1 MDTIAAIST
10 AYGVSGIG
18 IIRISG
24 DEAVNIADKIFK
36 SKQGKNLKELE
47 ERKLNYG
54 WIINPSNKEK
64 VDEVLTVY
72 MNKPYTYTKEDV
84 VEINCHGGIVPLR
97 KILDIILEQD
107 CRLAERGEFTKRA
120 FLNGRLDLTQA
131 ESVMD
136 IISSKTEKSMSLS
149 MDQLQGRLSKQV
161 NEIVDELM
169 ELKAHLEVNIDFPE
183 YDEEELTKEK
193 IKEKAFI
200 MKENIEKLIS
210 SADTG
215 KIFKEGINTLILGKP
230 NVGKSS
236 LMNFLLNENRSIVT
250 EVPGT
255 TRDTIEEFVN
265 LAGVPLNI
273 IDTAGIRYTD
283 DIVEKIGVQK
293 AIDKIDDSDLIIMI
307 FDASKELEE
316 DDEIILNNIENKKVI
331 YLMNKTDLNTKIDLT
346 NHQEIEKEVIKI
358 SLLKNEGLEEI
369 ETKVKEEFLSGNI
382 DTNNDLIVTNTRHK
396 NLLKKANNSLKE
408 LLGSIEA
415 GLTLECLE
423 VDINDTIHH
432 LGEITGSTVSE
443 SVIEKIFSNFC
454 IGK

>member
-1 MDTIAAIST
+1 METIAAIST
-10 AYGVSGIG
+10 AYGLSGIG

-24 DEAVNIADKIFK
+24 DQAINIADKIFK
-36 SKQGKNLKELE
+36 SKNGKNLKRLD

-54 WIINPSNKEK
+54 WIINPSNEEK

-72 MNKPYTYTKEDV
+72 MKKPYTYTKEDL
-84 VEINCHGGIVPLR
+84 VEINCHGGIVSLR
-97 KILDIILEQD
+97 KILDIILEEN
-107 CRLAERGEFTKRA
+107 CRLADRGEFTKRA

-149 MDQLQGRLSKQV
+149 IDQLQGRLSKQV
-161 NEIVDELM
+161 KQIVEELI

-193 IKEKAFI
+193 IKEQAEI
-200 MKENIEKLIS
+200 MKEKIEKLIS
-210 SADTG
+210 TADTG

-265 LAGVPLNI
+265 LAGLPLNI

-283 DIVEKIGVQK
+283 DVVEKIGVQK

-307 FDASKELEE
+307 LDASKELEK
-316 DDEIILNNIENKKVI
+316 DDEIILENIKNKKVI
-331 YLMNKTDLNTKIDLT
+331 YLMNKTDLDTKIDLS
-346 NHQEIEKEVIKI
+346 NHVELEKETIKI
-358 SLLKNEGLEEI
+358 SLLRDEGLEEI
-369 ETKVKEEFLSGNI
+369 ENKVKEEFLSGNI
-382 DTNNDLIVTNTRHK
+382 DTNKDLIVTNTRHK
-396 NLLKKANNSLKE
+396 NLLKKADKSISE
-408 LLGSIEA
+408 LLEGIEL
-415 GLTLECLE
+415 GLSLECLE
-423 VDINDTIHH
+423 VDINDTINH

-443 SVIEKIFSNFC
+443 SVIEKIFANFC

>member
-64 VDEVLTVY
+64 IDEVLTVY

-193 IKEKAFI
+193 IKEKASV

-346 NHQEIEKEVIKI
+346 NYKEIEKEVIKI

-369 ETKVKEEFLSGNI
+369 ETKVKEEFLAGNI
-382 DTNNDLIVTNTRHK
+382 DANNDLIVTNTRHK

-423 VDINDTIHH
+423 VDINDTIHY

>member
-64 VDEVLTVY
+64 IDEVLTVY

-161 NEIVDELM
+161 NKIVDELM

-193 IKEKAFI
+193 IKEKTSV

-307 FDASKELEE
+307 FDGSKELEK

-382 DTNNDLIVTNTRHK
+382 DANNDLIVTNTRHK

>member
-1 MDTIAAIST
+1 METIAAIST
-10 AYGVSGIG
+10 AYGLSGIG

-24 DEAVNIADKIFK
+24 DQAINIADKIFK
-36 SKQGKNLKELE
+36 SKNGKNLKSLD

-54 WIINPSNKEK
+54 WIINPSNEEK

-72 MNKPYTYTKEDV
+72 MKKPYTYTKEDL
-84 VEINCHGGIVPLR
+84 VEINCHGGIVSLR
-97 KILDIILEQD
+97 KILDIILEEN
-107 CRLAERGEFTKRA
+107 CRLADRGEFTKRA

-149 MDQLQGRLSKQV
+149 IDQLQGRLSKQV
-161 NEIVDELM
+161 MQIVDDLI

-193 IKEKAFI
+193 IKEQAEI
-200 MKENIEKLIS
+200 MKEKIEKLIS
-210 SADTG
+210 TADTG

-265 LAGVPLNI
+265 LAGLPLNI

-283 DIVEKIGVQK
+283 DVVEKIGVQK

-307 FDASKELEE
+307 LDASKELEK
-316 DDEIILNNIENKKVI
+316 DDEIILENIKNKKVI
-331 YLMNKTDLNTKIDLT
+331 YLMNKTDLDNKIDLS
-346 NHQEIEKEVIKI
+346 NHVELEKETIKI
-358 SLLKNEGLEEI
+358 SLLKDEGLEEI
-369 ETKVKEEFLSGNI
+369 ENKVKEEFLSGNI
-382 DTNNDLIVTNTRHK
+382 DTNKDLIVTNTRHK
-396 NLLKKANNSLKE
+396 NLLKKADKSISE
-408 LLGSIEA
+408 LLEGIEL
-415 GLTLECLE
+415 GLSLECLE
-423 VDINDTIHH
+423 VDINDTINH

-443 SVIEKIFSNFC
+443 SVIEKIFANFC

>member
-193 IKEKAFI
+193 IKEKASV

-307 FDASKELEE
+307 FDASKELEK

-369 ETKVKEEFLSGNI
+369 ETKVKEEFLAGNI
-382 DTNNDLIVTNTRHK
+382 DANNDLIVTNTRHK

>member
-10 AYGVSGIG
+10 AYGISGIG

-24 DEAVNIADKIFK
+24 EEAINIAEKIFK
-36 SKQGKNLKELE
+36 SKSGKTLKEFSQ
-47 ERKLNYG
+47 RRLNYG
-54 WIINPSNKEK
+54 WIVNPNNDEII
-64 VDEVLTVY
+64 DEVLAVY
-72 MNKPYTYTKEDV
+72 MKKPHTYTKEDI
-84 VEINCHGGIVPLR
+84 VEINCHGGVVAMR
-97 KILDIILEQD
+97 KILDIILEFD
-107 CRLAERGEFTKRA
+107 CRLADKGEFTKRA

-131 ESVMD
+131 ESIMD
-136 IISSKTEKSMSLS
+136 IVSSKTEKSMSIS
-149 MDQLQGRLSKQV
+149 MNQLQGRLSREL
-161 NEIVDELM
+161 NEIIDTLIG
-169 ELKAHLEVNIDFPE
+169 LKAHLEVNIDFPE

-193 IKEKAFI
+193 IKFTA
-200 MKENIEKLIS
+200 ENIVERVTKLID

-283 DIVEKIGVQK
+283 DLVEKIGVQR
-293 AIDKIDDSDLIIMI
+293 AIDKIEESDLILMI
-307 FDASKELEE
+307 FDASKKLEE
-316 DDEIILNNIENKKVI
+316 DDNIILKNIKNKKTI
-331 YLMNKTDLNTKIDLT
+331 YLLNKTDLESKIDLKDYE
-346 NHQEIEKEVIKI
+346 NIEREIIKI

-369 ETKVKEEFLSGNI
+369 EKRVKDEFLSGKINVNS
-382 DTNNDLIVTNTRHK
+382 DVIVTNTRHK
-396 NLLKKANNSLKE
+396 DLLKKSKKTLEE
-408 LLGSIEA
+408 LLTSIEQ
-415 GLTLECLE
+415 GLSLECLE

-432 LGEITGSTVSE
+432 LGEITGTTVSE
-443 SVIEKIFSNFC
+443 NVMDRIFSEFC

>member
-1 MDTIAAIST
+1 
-10 AYGVSGIG
+10 
-18 IIRISG
+18 
-24 DEAVNIADKIFK
+24 
-36 SKQGKNLKELE
+36 
-47 ERKLNYG
+47 
-54 WIINPSNKEK
+54 
-64 VDEVLTVY
+64 
-72 MNKPYTYTKEDV
+72 
-84 VEINCHGGIVPLR
+84 
-97 KILDIILEQD
+97 
-107 CRLAERGEFTKRA
+107 
-120 FLNGRLDLTQA
+120 
-131 ESVMD
+131 
-136 IISSKTEKSMSLS
+136 
-149 MDQLQGRLSKQV
+149 
-161 NEIVDELM
+161 
-169 ELKAHLEVNIDFPE
+169 
-183 YDEEELTKEK
+183 
-193 IKEKAFI
+193 
-200 MKENIEKLIS
+200 
-210 SADTG
+210 
-215 KIFKEGINTLILGKP
+215 
-230 NVGKSS
+230 
-236 LMNFLLNENRSIVT
+236 MNFLLNENRSIVT

-346 NHQEIEKEVIKI
+346 NYKEIEKEVIKI

-369 ETKVKEEFLSGNI
+369 ETKVKEEFLAGNI
-382 DTNNDLIVTNTRHK
+382 DANNDLIVTNTRHK

-423 VDINDTIHH
+423 VDINDTIHY

>member
-64 VDEVLTVY
+64 IDEVLTVY

-149 MDQLQGRLSKQV
+149 MEQLQGRLSKQV

-193 IKEKAFI
+193 IKEKASV

-307 FDASKELEE
+307 FDASKELEK

-346 NHQEIEKEVIKI
+346 NHQEIEKQVIKI

>member
-24 DEAVNIADKIFK
+24 DESLNIINKIFK
-36 SKQGKNLKELE
+36 SKKNIEIKNLE
-47 ERKLNYG
+47 ERKLHYG
-54 WIINPSNKEK
+54 WIVNPKNGDK

-97 KILDIILEQD
+97 KILDIILEED
-107 CRLAERGEFTKRA
+107 CRLADKGEFTKRA

-161 NEIVDELM
+161 NKIVDELI

-183 YDEEELTKEK
+183 YDEEKLTKEK
-193 IKEKAFI
+193 IKEKALV
-200 MKENIEKLIS
+200 MKEKIEKLIS
-210 SADTG
+210 TADTG

-255 TRDTIEEFVN
+255 TRDTIEEFIN

-283 DIVEKIGVQK
+283 DVVEKIGVQK
-293 AIDKIDDSDLIIMI
+293 AIDKIDESDLIILI
-307 FDASKELEE
+307 FDASKELEK
-316 DDEIILNNIENKKVI
+316 DDEIIIENIGSKKAI
-331 YLMNKTDLNTKIDLT
+331 YLMNKTDLDTKIDLSKY
-346 NHQEIEKEVIKI
+346 QEIEKQTIKI

-369 ETKVKEEFLSGNI
+369 ESKVKEEFLSGNI

-396 NLLKKANNSLKE
+396 NLLKKADKSIVE
-408 LLGSIEA
+408 LLESIEA

-432 LGEITGSTVSE
+432 LGKITGSTVSE
-443 SVIEKIFSNFC
+443 SVIEKIFANFC

>member
-1 MDTIAAIST
+1 METIAAIST
-10 AYGVSGIG
+10 AYGLSGIG

-24 DEAVNIADKIFK
+24 DQAINIADKIFK
-36 SKQGKNLKELE
+36 SKNGKNLKSLD

-54 WIINPSNKEK
+54 WIINPSNEEK

-72 MNKPYTYTKEDV
+72 MKKPYTYTKEDL
-84 VEINCHGGIVPLR
+84 VEINCHGGIVSLR
-97 KILDIILEQD
+97 KILDIILEEN
-107 CRLAERGEFTKRA
+107 CRLADRGEFTKRA

-149 MDQLQGRLSKQV
+149 IDQLQGRLSKQV
-161 NEIVDELM
+161 MQIVDDLI

-193 IKEKAFI
+193 IKEQAEI
-200 MKENIEKLIS
+200 MKEKIEKLIS
-210 SADTG
+210 TADTG

-265 LAGVPLNI
+265 LAGLPLNI

-283 DIVEKIGVQK
+283 DLVEKIGVQK

-307 FDASKELEE
+307 LDASKELEK
-316 DDEIILNNIENKKVI
+316 DDEIILENIKNKKVI
-331 YLMNKTDLNTKIDLT
+331 YLMNKTDLDTKIDLS
-346 NHQEIEKEVIKI
+346 NHVELEKETIKI
-358 SLLKNEGLEEI
+358 SLLRDEGLEEI
-369 ETKVKEEFLSGNI
+369 ENKVKEEFLSGNI
-382 DTNNDLIVTNTRHK
+382 DTNKDLIVTNTRHK
-396 NLLKKANNSLKE
+396 NLLKKADKSISE
-408 LLGSIEA
+408 LLEGIEL
-415 GLTLECLE
+415 GLSLECLE
-423 VDINDTIHH
+423 VDINDTINH

-443 SVIEKIFSNFC
+443 SVIEKIFANFC

>member
-64 VDEVLTVY
+64 IDEVLTVY

-149 MDQLQGRLSKQV
+149 MEQLQGRLSKQV

-193 IKEKAFI
+193 IKEKASV

-307 FDASKELEE
+307 FDASKELEK

-369 ETKVKEEFLSGNI
+369 ETKVKEEFLSGYI

>member
-24 DEAVNIADKIFK
+24 DESLNIINKIFK
-36 SKQGKNLKELE
+36 SKKNIVIKNLE

-54 WIINPSNKEK
+54 WIVDPVNGDKI
-64 VDEVLTVY
+64 DEVLTVY
-72 MNKPYTYTKEDV
+72 MNKPYTYTKEDI
-84 VEINCHGGIVPLR
+84 VEINCHGGIIPLR
-97 KILDIILEQD
+97 KILDIILEED
-107 CRLAERGEFTKRA
+107 CRLADKGEFTKRA

-161 NEIVDELM
+161 NEIVEELI

-193 IKEKAFI
+193 I
-200 MKENIEKLIS
+200 EKLIKT
-210 SADTG
+210 ADTG

-255 TRDTIEEFVN
+255 TRDIIEEFVN

-293 AIDKIDDSDLIIMI
+293 AIDKIDKSDLIIML
-307 FDASKELEE
+307 FDASKELEK
-316 DDEIILNNIENKKVI
+316 DDEIILENIGSKKVI
-331 YLMNKTDLNTKIDLT
+331 YLKNKTDLDTKL
-346 NHQEIEKEVIKI
+346 NLKEHPEIENETIKI

-396 NLLKKANNSLKE
+396 NLLKKANKTILE
-408 LLGSIEA
+408 LLGSIES
-415 GLTLECLE
+415 GMTLECLE

-432 LGEITGSTVSE
+432 LGEITGSTVSD

>member
-64 VDEVLTVY
+64 IDEVLTVY

-193 IKEKAFI
+193 IKEKASV

-293 AIDKIDDSDLIIMI
+293 AINKIDDSDLIIMI
-307 FDASKELEE
+307 FDASKELEK

>member
-64 VDEVLTVY
+64 IDEVLTVY

-107 CRLAERGEFTKRA
+107 CRLAERGKFTKRA

-149 MDQLQGRLSKQV
+149 MEQLQGRLSKQV

-193 IKEKAFI
+193 IKEKASV

-307 FDASKELEE
+307 FDASKELEK

>member
-24 DEAVNIADKIFK
+24 DESLNIINKIFK
-36 SKQGKNLKELE
+36 SKKNIVIKNLE

-54 WIINPSNKEK
+54 WIVDPVNGDKI
-64 VDEVLTVY
+64 DEVLTVY
-72 MNKPYTYTKEDV
+72 MNKPYTYTKEDI
-84 VEINCHGGIVPLR
+84 VEINCHGGIIPLR
-97 KILDIILEQD
+97 KILDIILEED
-107 CRLAERGEFTKRA
+107 CRLADKGEFTKRA

-149 MDQLQGRLSKQV
+149 MDQLQGRLSNQV
-161 NEIVDELM
+161 NKIVEELI

-193 IKEKAFI
+193 IREKALI
-200 MKENIEKLIS
+200 MKEKIEKLIKT
-210 SADTG
+210 ADTG

-255 TRDTIEEFVN
+255 TRDIIEEFVN

-293 AIDKIDDSDLIIMI
+293 AIDKIDKSDLIIML
-307 FDASKELEE
+307 FDASKELEK
-316 DDEIILNNIENKKVI
+316 DDEIILENIGSKKVI
-331 YLMNKTDLNTKIDLT
+331 YLKNKTDLDTKL
-346 NHQEIEKEVIKI
+346 NLKEHPEIENETIKI

-396 NLLKKANNSLKE
+396 NLLKKANKTILE
-408 LLGSIEA
+408 LLGSIES
-415 GLTLECLE
+415 GMTLECLE

-432 LGEITGSTVSE
+432 LGEITGSTVSD

>member
-1 MDTIAAIST
+1 METIAAIST
-10 AYGVSGIG
+10 AYGLSGIG

-24 DEAVNIADKIFK
+24 EQAVNIADKIFK
-36 SKQGKNLKELE
+36 SKNGKNLKRLD

-54 WIINPSNKEK
+54 WIINPSNEEK

-72 MNKPYTYTKEDV
+72 MKKPYTYTKEDL
-84 VEINCHGGIVPLR
+84 VEINCHGGIVSLR
-97 KILDIILEQD
+97 KILDIILEEN
-107 CRLAERGEFTKRA
+107 CRLADRGEFTKRA

-149 MDQLQGRLSKQV
+149 IDQLQGRLSKQV
-161 NEIVDELM
+161 MQIVDDLI

-193 IKEKAFI
+193 IKEQAEI
-200 MKENIEKLIS
+200 MKEKIEKLIS
-210 SADTG
+210 TADTG

-265 LAGVPLNI
+265 LAGLPLNI

-283 DIVEKIGVQK
+283 DLVEKIGVQK

-307 FDASKELEE
+307 LDASKELEK
-316 DDEIILNNIENKKVI
+316 DDEIILENIKNKKVI
-331 YLMNKTDLNTKIDLT
+331 YLMNKTDLDTKIDLS
-346 NHQEIEKEVIKI
+346 NHVELEKETIKI
-358 SLLKNEGLEEI
+358 SLLKDEGLEEI
-369 ETKVKEEFLSGNI
+369 ENKVKEEFLSGNI
-382 DTNNDLIVTNTRHK
+382 DTNKDLIVTNTRHK
-396 NLLKKANNSLKE
+396 NLLKKADKSISE
-408 LLGSIEA
+408 LLEGIEL
-415 GLTLECLE
+415 GLSLECLE
-423 VDINDTIHH
+423 VDINDTINH

-443 SVIEKIFSNFC
+443 SVIEKIFANFC

>member
-24 DEAVNIADKIFK
+24 DESLNIINKIFK
-36 SKQGKNLKELE
+36 SKKNIQIKELE
-47 ERKLNYG
+47 ERKLHYG
-54 WIINPSNKEK
+54 WIIDPTTGDKI
-64 VDEVLTVY
+64 DEVLTVY

-97 KILDIILEQD
+97 KILDIILEED
-107 CRLAERGEFTKRA
+107 CRLADRGEFTKRA

-161 NEIVDELM
+161 NEIVEELL

-193 IKEKAFI
+193 IREKALV
-200 MKENIEKLIS
+200 MKKKVEKLIKT
-210 SADTG
+210 ADTG

-293 AIDKIDDSDLIIMI
+293 AIDKIDESDLIIML
-307 FDASKELEE
+307 FDASKELEK
-316 DDEIILNNIENKKVI
+316 DDEIILDNIGSKKVI
-331 YLMNKTDLNTKIDLT
+331 YLMNKTDLDTKL
-346 NHQEIEKEVIKI
+346 NLKEYPEIEEETIKI
-358 SLLKNEGLEEI
+358 SLLKNEGLDEI
-369 ETKVKEEFLSGNI
+369 ESKVKEEFLSGNI
-382 DTNNDLIVTNTRHK
+382 DTKNDVIVTNTRHK
-396 NLLKKANNSLKE
+396 NLLKKANKSITE
-408 LLGSIEA
+408 LLGSIES
-415 GLTLECLE
+415 GMTLECLE
-423 VDINDTIHH
+423 VDINDTIHY

>member
-64 VDEVLTVY
+64 IDEVLTVY

-149 MDQLQGRLSKQV
+149 MEQLQGRLSKQV

-193 IKEKAFI
+193 IKEKASV

-307 FDASKELEE
+307 FDASKELEK

>member
-36 SKQGKNLKELE
+36 SKNGKNLKKLD

-54 WIINPSNKEK
+54 WIINPENKEK
-64 VDEVLTVY
+64 IDEVLTVY
-72 MNKPYTYTKEDV
+72 MKKPYTYTKEDV

-97 KILDIILEQD
+97 KILDIILEED
-107 CRLAERGEFTKRA
+107 CRLADRGEFTKRA

-149 MDQLQGRLSKQV
+149 IDQLQGRLSKQV
-161 NEIVDELM
+161 NQIVDELI

-193 IKEKAFI
+193 IKEKALV
-200 MKENIEKLIS
+200 MKEKVEKLIS
-210 SADTG
+210 TADTG

-283 DIVEKIGVQK
+283 DVVEKIGVQK
-293 AIDKIDDSDLIIMI
+293 AIDKIEDSDLIIMI

-316 DDEIILNNIENKKVI
+316 DDEIILKNIKNKKVI
-331 YLMNKTDLNTKIDLT
+331 YLMNKTDLDTKLDL
-346 NHQEIEKEVIKI
+346 NHYKAIEKDTIKI
-358 SLLKNEGLEEI
+358 SLLKDEGLEEI
-369 ETKVKEEFLSGNI
+369 ENKVKEEFLSGNI

-396 NLLKKANNSLKE
+396 NLLKKADKSINE
-408 LLGSIEA
+408 LLDSIEA

-443 SVIEKIFSNFC
+443 SVIEKIFANFC

>member
-36 SKQGKNLKELE
+36 SKQGKNLKELD

-64 VDEVLTVY
+64 IDEVLTVY

-149 MDQLQGRLSKQV
+149 MEQLQGRLSKQV

-193 IKEKAFI
+193 IKEKASV

-307 FDASKELEE
+307 FDASKELEK

>member
-64 VDEVLTVY
+64 IDEVLTVY

-193 IKEKAFI
+193 IKEKASV

-293 AIDKIDDSDLIIMI
+293 AIDKIYDSDLIIMI
-307 FDASKELEE
+307 FDASKELEK

-369 ETKVKEEFLSGNI
+369 EAKVKEEFLSGNI

>member
-1 MDTIAAIST
+1 METIAAIST
-10 AYGVSGIG
+10 AYGLSGIG

-24 DEAVNIADKIFK
+24 DQAVNIADKIFK
-36 SKQGKNLKELE
+36 SKNGKNLKRLD

-54 WIINPSNKEK
+54 WIINPSNEEK

-72 MNKPYTYTKEDV
+72 MKKPYTYTKEDL
-84 VEINCHGGIVPLR
+84 VEINCHGGIVSLR
-97 KILDIILEQD
+97 KILDIILEEN
-107 CRLAERGEFTKRA
+107 CRLADRGEFTKRA

-149 MDQLQGRLSKQV
+149 IDQLQGRLSKQV
-161 NEIVDELM
+161 MQIVDDLI

-193 IKEKAFI
+193 IKEQAEI
-200 MKENIEKLIS
+200 MKEKIEKLIS
-210 SADTG
+210 TADTG

-265 LAGVPLNI
+265 LAGLPLNI

-283 DIVEKIGVQK
+283 DVVEKIGVQK

-307 FDASKELEE
+307 LDASKELEK
-316 DDEIILNNIENKKVI
+316 DDEIILENIKNKKVI
-331 YLMNKTDLNTKIDLT
+331 YLMNKTDLDTKIDLS
-346 NHQEIEKEVIKI
+346 NHVELEKETIKI
-358 SLLKNEGLEEI
+358 SLLKDEGLEEI
-369 ETKVKEEFLSGNI
+369 ENKVKEEFLSGNI
-382 DTNNDLIVTNTRHK
+382 DTNKDLIVTNTRHK
-396 NLLKKANNSLKE
+396 NLLKKADKSISE
-408 LLGSIEA
+408 LLEGIEL
-415 GLTLECLE
+415 GLSLECLE
-423 VDINDTIHH
+423 VDINDTINH

-443 SVIEKIFSNFC
+443 SVIEKIFANFC

>member
-1 MDTIAAIST
+1 METIAAIST
-10 AYGVSGIG
+10 AYGLSGIG

-24 DEAVNIADKIFK
+24 EQAVNIADKIFK
-36 SKQGKNLKELE
+36 SKNGKNLKRLD

-54 WIINPSNKEK
+54 WIINPSNEEK

-72 MNKPYTYTKEDV
+72 MKKPYTYTKEDL
-84 VEINCHGGIVPLR
+84 VEINCHGGIVSLR
-97 KILDIILEQD
+97 KILDIILEEN
-107 CRLAERGEFTKRA
+107 CRLADRGEFTKRA

-149 MDQLQGRLSKQV
+149 IDQLQGRLSKQV
-161 NEIVDELM
+161 MQIVDDLI

-193 IKEKAFI
+193 IKEQAEI
-200 MKENIEKLIS
+200 MKEKIEKLIS
-210 SADTG
+210 TADTG

-265 LAGVPLNI
+265 LAGLPLNI

-283 DIVEKIGVQK
+283 DVVEKIGVQK

-307 FDASKELEE
+307 LDASKELEK
-316 DDEIILNNIENKKVI
+316 DDEIILENIKNKKVI
-331 YLMNKTDLNTKIDLT
+331 YLMNKTDLDTKIDLS
-346 NHQEIEKEVIKI
+346 NHVELEKETIKI
-358 SLLKNEGLEEI
+358 SLLKDEGLEEI
-369 ETKVKEEFLSGNI
+369 ENKVKEEFLSGNI
-382 DTNNDLIVTNTRHK
+382 DTNKDLIVTNTRHK
-396 NLLKKANNSLKE
+396 NLLKKADKSISE
-408 LLGSIEA
+408 LLEGIEL
-415 GLTLECLE
+415 GLSLECLE
-423 VDINDTIHH
+423 VDINDTINH

-443 SVIEKIFSNFC
+443 SVIEKIFANFC

>member
-64 VDEVLTVY
+64 IDEVLTVY

-193 IKEKAFI
+193 IKEKASV

-307 FDASKELEE
+307 FDASKELEK

>member
-346 NHQEIEKEVIKI
+346 NYKEIEKEVIKI

-369 ETKVKEEFLSGNI
+369 ETKVKEEFLAGNI
-382 DTNNDLIVTNTRHK
+382 DANNDLIVTNTRHK

-423 VDINDTIHH
+423 VDINDTIHY

>member
-1 MDTIAAIST
+1 
-10 AYGVSGIG
+10 
-18 IIRISG
+18 
-24 DEAVNIADKIFK
+24 
-36 SKQGKNLKELE
+36 
-47 ERKLNYG
+47 
-54 WIINPSNKEK
+54 
-64 VDEVLTVY
+64 
-72 MNKPYTYTKEDV
+72 
-84 VEINCHGGIVPLR
+84 
-97 KILDIILEQD
+97 
-107 CRLAERGEFTKRA
+107 
-120 FLNGRLDLTQA
+120 
-131 ESVMD
+131 
-136 IISSKTEKSMSLS
+136 
-149 MDQLQGRLSKQV
+149 
-161 NEIVDELM
+161 
-169 ELKAHLEVNIDFPE
+169 
-183 YDEEELTKEK
+183 
-193 IKEKAFI
+193 
-200 MKENIEKLIS
+200 
-210 SADTG
+210 
-215 KIFKEGINTLILGKP
+215 LGKP

-346 NHQEIEKEVIKI
+346 NYKEIEKEVIKI

-369 ETKVKEEFLSGNI
+369 ETKVKEEFLAGNI
-382 DTNNDLIVTNTRHK
+382 DANNDLIVTNTRHK

-423 VDINDTIHH
+423 VDINDTIHY

>member
-24 DEAVNIADKIFK
+24 DESLNIINKIFK
-36 SKQGKNLKELE
+36 SKKNIVIKNLE

-54 WIINPSNKEK
+54 WIVDPVNGDKI
-64 VDEVLTVY
+64 DEVLTVY
-72 MNKPYTYTKEDV
+72 MNKPYTYTKEDI
-84 VEINCHGGIVPLR
+84 VEINCHGGIIPLR
-97 KILDIILEQD
+97 KILDIILEED
-107 CRLAERGEFTKRA
+107 CRLADKGEFTKRA

-161 NEIVDELM
+161 NEIVEELI

-193 IKEKAFI
+193 IREKALI
-200 MKENIEKLIS
+200 MKEKIEKLIKT
-210 SADTG
+210 ADTG

-255 TRDTIEEFVN
+255 TRDIIEEFVN

-293 AIDKIDDSDLIIMI
+293 AIDKIDKSDLIIML
-307 FDASKELEE
+307 FDASKELEK
-316 DDEIILNNIENKKVI
+316 DDEIILENIGSKKVI
-331 YLMNKTDLNTKIDLT
+331 YLKNKTDLDTKL
-346 NHQEIEKEVIKI
+346 NLKEHPEIENETIKI

-396 NLLKKANNSLKE
+396 NLLKKANKTILE
-408 LLGSIEA
+408 LLGSIES
-415 GLTLECLE
+415 GMTLECLE

-432 LGEITGSTVSE
+432 LGEITGSTVSD

>member
-64 VDEVLTVY
+64 IDEVLTVY

-149 MDQLQGRLSKQV
+149 MEQLQGRLSKQV

-193 IKEKAFI
+193 IKEKASV

-307 FDASKELEE
+307 FDASKELEK

-369 ETKVKEEFLSGNI
+369 EAKVKEEFLSGNI

>member
-64 VDEVLTVY
+64 IDEVLTVY

-120 FLNGRLDLTQA
+120 FLNGRLDITQA

-149 MDQLQGRLSKQV
+149 MEQLQGRLSKQV

-193 IKEKAFI
+193 IKEKASV

-307 FDASKELEE
+307 FDASKELEK

>member
-64 VDEVLTVY
+64 IDEVLTVY

-193 IKEKAFI
+193 IKEKASV

-293 AIDKIDDSDLIIMI
+293 AINKIDDSDLIIMI
-307 FDASKELEE
+307 FDASKELEK

-415 GLTLECLE
+415 GLYKRYNTPSWR
-423 VDINDTIHH
+423 NY
-432 LGEITGSTVSE
+432 G
-443 SVIEKIFSNFC
+443 KYC
-454 IGK
+454 IGKCNRKDFL

>member
-1 MDTIAAIST
+1 METIAAIST

-24 DEAVNIADKIFK
+24 EEAVSIADKIFRSK
-36 SKQGKNLKELE
+36 SGKKLKSLD

-54 WIINPSNKEK
+54 WIIDPLNKEK

-72 MNKPYTYTKEDV
+72 MKKPYTYTKEDV
-84 VEINCHGGIVPLR
+84 VEINCHGGIVSLR
-97 KILDIILEQD
+97 KILDIILEEN
-107 CRLAERGEFTKRA
+107 CRLADRGEFTKRA

-161 NEIVDELM
+161 NKIVDELI

-193 IKEKAFI
+193 IKEQAEV
-200 MKENIEKLIS
+200 MKEKIEKLIS
-210 SADTG
+210 TADTG

-283 DIVEKIGVQK
+283 DLVEKIGVQK
-293 AIDKIDDSDLIIMI
+293 AIDKIDESDLIIMI
-307 FDASKELEE
+307 LDASKELEK
-316 DDEIILNNIENKKVI
+316 DDEIILKNIKNKKVI
-331 YLMNKTDLNTKIDLT
+331 YLMNKTDLDTKLDLS
-346 NHQEIEKEVIKI
+346 NHLEIGKQSIKI
-358 SLLKNEGLEEI
+358 SLLKDEGLEEI
-369 ETKVKEEFLSGNI
+369 ENKVKKEFLSGNI

-396 NLLKKANNSLKE
+396 NLLKKADKSISE
-408 LLGSIEA
+408 LLEGIES

-423 VDINDTIHH
+423 VDINDTIKH

-443 SVIEKIFSNFC
+443 SVIEKIFANFC

>member
-64 VDEVLTVY
+64 IDEVLTVY

-193 IKEKAFI
+193 IKEKASV

-307 FDASKELEE
+307 FDASKELEK

-346 NHQEIEKEVIKI
+346 NHQEIEKQVIKI

>member
-1 MDTIAAIST
+1 METIAAIST
-10 AYGVSGIG
+10 AYGLSGIG

-24 DEAVNIADKIFK
+24 DQAINIADKIFK
-36 SKQGKNLKELE
+36 SKNGKNLKSLD

-54 WIINPSNKEK
+54 WIINPSNEEK

-72 MNKPYTYTKEDV
+72 MKKPYTYTKEDL
-84 VEINCHGGIVPLR
+84 VEINCHGGIVSLR
-97 KILDIILEQD
+97 KILDIILEEN
-107 CRLAERGEFTKRA
+107 CRLADRGEFTKRA

-149 MDQLQGRLSKQV
+149 IDQLQGRLSKQV
-161 NEIVDELM
+161 KQIVDDLI

-193 IKEKAFI
+193 IKEQAEI
-200 MKENIEKLIS
+200 MKEKIEKLIS
-210 SADTG
+210 TADTG

-265 LAGVPLNI
+265 LAGLPLNI

-283 DIVEKIGVQK
+283 DVVEKIGVQK

-307 FDASKELEE
+307 LDASKELEK
-316 DDEIILNNIENKKVI
+316 DDEIILENIKNKKVI
-331 YLMNKTDLNTKIDLT
+331 YLMNKTDLDTKIDLS
-346 NHQEIEKEVIKI
+346 NHVELEKETIKI
-358 SLLKNEGLEEI
+358 SLLKDEGLEEI
-369 ETKVKEEFLSGNI
+369 ENKVKEEFLSGNI
-382 DTNNDLIVTNTRHK
+382 DTNKDLIVTNTRHK
-396 NLLKKANNSLKE
+396 NLLKKADKSISE
-408 LLGSIEA
+408 LLEGIEL
-415 GLTLECLE
+415 GLSLECLE
-423 VDINDTIHH
+423 VDINDTINH

-443 SVIEKIFSNFC
+443 SVIEKIFANFC

>member
-1 MDTIAAIST
+1 METIAAIST
-10 AYGVSGIG
+10 AYGLSGIG

-24 DEAVNIADKIFK
+24 DQAVNIADKIFK
-36 SKQGKNLKELE
+36 SKNGKNLKRLD

-54 WIINPSNKEK
+54 WIINPSNEEK

-72 MNKPYTYTKEDV
+72 MKKPYTYTKEDL
-84 VEINCHGGIVPLR
+84 VEINCHGGIVSLR
-97 KILDIILEQD
+97 KILDIILEEN
-107 CRLAERGEFTKRA
+107 CRLADRGEFTKRA

-149 MDQLQGRLSKQV
+149 IDQLQGRLSKQV
-161 NEIVDELM
+161 MQIVDDLI

-193 IKEKAFI
+193 IKEQAEI
-200 MKENIEKLIS
+200 MKEKIEKLIS
-210 SADTG
+210 TADTG

-265 LAGVPLNI
+265 LAGLPLNI

-283 DIVEKIGVQK
+283 DLVEKIGVQK

-307 FDASKELEE
+307 LDASKELEK
-316 DDEIILNNIENKKVI
+316 DDEIILENIKNKKVI
-331 YLMNKTDLNTKIDLT
+331 YLMNKTDLDTKIDLS
-346 NHQEIEKEVIKI
+346 NHVELEKETIKI
-358 SLLKNEGLEEI
+358 SLLKDEGLEEI
-369 ETKVKEEFLSGNI
+369 ENKVKEEFLSGNI
-382 DTNNDLIVTNTRHK
+382 DTNKDLIVTNTRHK
-396 NLLKKANNSLKE
+396 NLLKKADKSISE
-408 LLGSIEA
+408 LLEGIEL
-415 GLTLECLE
+415 GLSLECLE
-423 VDINDTIHH
+423 VDINDTINH

-443 SVIEKIFSNFC
+443 SVIEKIFANFC

>member
-64 VDEVLTVY
+64 IDEVLTVY

-193 IKEKAFI
+193 IKEKASV

-307 FDASKELEE
+307 FDASKELEK

-369 ETKVKEEFLSGNI
+369 EAKVKEEFLSGNI